1 MAWTKIG
8 MSYYQWTCNID
19 AVVTMRGRV
28 ISHYALML
36 PRLTAT
42 GLPRIGNENSSQ
54 YAVITSE
61 WEELNKEG
69 VVGLV

>member
-1 MAWTKIG
+1 M
-8 MSYYQWTCNID
+8 
-19 AVVTMRGRV
+19 
-28 ISHYALML
+28 
-36 PRLTAT
+36 